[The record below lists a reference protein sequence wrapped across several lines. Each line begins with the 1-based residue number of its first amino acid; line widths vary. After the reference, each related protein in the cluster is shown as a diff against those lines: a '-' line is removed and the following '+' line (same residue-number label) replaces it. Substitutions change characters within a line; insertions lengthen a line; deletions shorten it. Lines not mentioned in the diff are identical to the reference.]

1 MVEGLLR
8 GYHMTRQTR
17 RSAVASSLLLTQ
29 LLCRDGRCVAF
40 LQQQPHCRRVDANK
54 ISAPISLQ
62 ALSNGEKAEEGEVI
76 FKSSFIVDQNDAY
89 TYNSHLS
96 SGILSS
102 HETPIISAKN
112 SSLSMEEEEEHC
124 YLDDITSG
132 TDAGSTCF
140 ISDSYSIN
148 EDDKAFDQTV
158 VSPSSSFDPSLP
170 FNTRIP
176 STTMDFMLRYIPLI
190 MPVLAYFT
198 YEDTAKMF
206 NGLVEVISN
215 NNWVVSLAR
224 SSLMNYIRDDS
235 VHYLILAVSQR
246 HFRNLTFAFLSS
258 QQKHH
263 PHLRL

>member
-1 MVEGLLR
+1 
-8 GYHMTRQTR
+8 MTRQTR
-17 RSAVASSLLLTQ
+17 RSAVASSLQLTQ
-29 LLCRDGRCVAF
+29 LLCHDGRCVAF
-40 LQQQPHCRRVDANK
+40 LQQQPHCSRVDANK

-62 ALSNGEKAEEGEVI
+62 ALSNGEKAEEREMIVG
-76 FKSSFIVDQNDAY
+76 SSFVVDQNDAY
-89 TYNSHLS
+89 VYNNMHLS
-96 SGILSS
+96 E
-102 HETPIISAKN
+102 ETPIISAKN
-112 SSLSMEEEEEHC
+112 SSLVMVLEEEEEHC

-224 SSLMNYIRDDS
+224 SSLMNYIRDWNKCN
-235 VHYLILAVSQR
+235 VKCQLCLVFYRWIIR
-246 HFRNLTFAFLSS
+246 PF
-258 QQKHH
+258 
-263 PHLRL
+263 